1 VLGSRVK
8 KRHPSHRNLPKGER
22 SLINLKWS
30 NQLRTR
36 KETKRVT
43 RRNNTISISIHEQV
57 NERERNKEI
66 VVSIRDNGTGIE
78 VSDVPLTE
86 ANSDNLM

>member
-1 VLGSRVK
+1 VY
-8 KRHPSHRNLPKGER
+8 PKGKK
-22 SLINLKWS
+22 SNQPKWS

-36 KETKRVT
+36 KEIKRVT
-43 RRNNTISISIHEQV
+43 RENNTNSISIHEQV
-57 NERERNKEI
+57 NERENREV

-86 ANSDNLM
+86 ANSDNLR